1 MTTKKLT
8 RKQRILVATTL
19 FGMFFGAGNLIFPV
33 HLGQMAGSNVIPA
46 IIGFIITAVGIPI
59 FGVAAIGV
67 THSDGL
73 QTLSGK
79 VGKGYGIFFT
89 CLLYLTIGPL
99 FAIPRCATVSFT
111 TGVSPMLPEAAQPL
125 ALLLFSAVFFA
136 FVLFFSLRPGKITVW
151 IGKIINPVFL
161 LFLAVLVIAALLKP
175 GASIS
180 DVAPTEPYAT
190 KTSAFFSSFIEGYGT
205 MDAIAGLAFGIVVI
219 DVIRR
224 MGVDNDDAVAVDVL
238 GSGVLTG
245 LLMAV
250 IYVVTILMGTQSR
263 GLFEISDNGGIALTQ
278 IAGHYFGGVGQI
290 ILAVTITFACLKTS
304 IGLVTSCSETFV
316 KMTHGKISYKLWAI
330 LFTLFSFAVS
340 NVGLSAIIEYSIPVL
355 MLIYPPATALI
366 ILAFAGKLFRH
377 DRAVYLSTMIF
388 TWAAAIFDFFKTLPA
403 GVRTALRLDAPVELL
418 LGGQQTFLRP
428 VDGRVTGELEADQ
441 PPQLFPLLGPHHFPA
456 QSIVAD
462 LIGIGARRGIGRHVL
477 PIAWHRVG
485 EEGQAIV
492 KNRGRGNQLSRVVI
506 PQKPKVSKMSVLII
520 DHGVKDKHAAK
531 LLIEGLPLGLVVVD
545 AGLQATVF
553 DDSPNGDKG
562 CVNVGEQ
569 FTF

>member
-67 THSDGL
+67 TH
-73 QTLSGK
+73 
-79 VGKGYGIFFT
+79 GIFFT

-111 TGVSPMLPEAAQPL
+111 TGVSPLVSETAQPL

-238 GSGVLTG
+238 GSGTLTG
-245 LLMAV
+245 ILMAV

-355 MLIYPPATALI
+355 MLIYPPAIALI

-377 DRAVYLSTMIF
+377 DRAVYISVMIF

-403 GVRTALRLDAPVELL
+403 GVQTALRLDIPVGL
-418 LGGQQTFLRP
+418 
-428 VDGRVTGELEADQ
+428 
-441 PPQLFPLLGPHHFPA
+441 
-456 QSIVAD
+456 
-462 LIGIGARRGIGRHVL
+462 
-477 PIAWHRVG
+477 
-485 EEGQAIV
+485 
-492 KNRGRGNQLSRVVI
+492 
-506 PQKPKVSKMSVLII
+506 
-520 DHGVKDKHAAK
+520 AK
-531 LLIEGLPLGLVVVD
+531 RYLPLFNLNLGWLLPAVIGFVIGM
-545 AGLQATVF
+545 AIHLSKRSRA
-553 DDSPNGDKG
+553 N
-562 CVNVGEQ
+562 
-569 FTF
+569 